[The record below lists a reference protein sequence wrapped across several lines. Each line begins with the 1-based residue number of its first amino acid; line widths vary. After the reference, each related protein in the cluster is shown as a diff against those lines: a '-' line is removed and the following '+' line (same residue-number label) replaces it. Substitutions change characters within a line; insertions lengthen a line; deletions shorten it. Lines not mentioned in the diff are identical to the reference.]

1 MDLRFSTHFDR
12 AKRKE
17 TYRRLARLVR
27 RAEDVEG
34 RLLDLDDVQY
44 RLRIFDQ
51 HYDGVRPIPVAQIV
65 GTAGRADDF
74 DEEFLPRRPEMRD
87 RWRTVEQMFPQGEFP
102 PIVVYQVDGAYFVVD
117 GHHRV
122 AIAKRMGVEMIDAE
136 VTVLRTRHPLPPDID
151 VRKLIFL
158 EQRRILMDDS
168 GLDRSRP
175 EVTIDFSR
183 PDGYVQLLELIKVHG
198 YHLMQERGEVI
209 PPPDISGDW
218 YDRVYFPTIAAIQ
231 REGLAGEFAGATEG
245 DLFLWIWERR
255 RALNPTRRG
264 MTLQDAAREVPRK
277 RDGARRAQRNPAS

>member
-209 PPPDISGDW
+209 PPPDVSGDW

>member
-102 PIVVYQVDGAYFVVD
+102 PIVVYQVDRAYFVVD